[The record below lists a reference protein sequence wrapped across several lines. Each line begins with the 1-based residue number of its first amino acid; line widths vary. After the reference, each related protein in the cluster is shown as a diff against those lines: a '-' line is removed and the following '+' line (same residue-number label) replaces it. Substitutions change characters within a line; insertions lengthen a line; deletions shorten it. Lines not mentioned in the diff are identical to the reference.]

1 MEKNNTCHQD
11 LIAINHWQCSECG
24 HFEPWCYAS
33 SKDYFAGRRFG
44 SCPGC
49 GRTID
54 WNYWD
59 THLMPGETWREKLAN
74 KITNDLFSEKHS
86 VILED
91 GLPIIENLSLD
102 LAVYDDAK
110 RLLDDGVNS
119 YEVRRLLRQ
128 KYLNCDQDGGGT
140 HE

>member
-1 MEKNNTCHQD
+1 
-11 LIAINHWQCSECG
+11 
-24 HFEPWCYAS
+24 
-33 SKDYFAGRRFG
+33 
-44 SCPGC
+44 
-49 GRTID
+49 
-54 WNYWD
+54 
-59 THLMPGETWREKLAN
+59 MPGETWREKLAN

-110 RLLDDGVNS
+110 RLLGDGVNS

-128 KYLNCDQDGGGT
+128 KYLDCDQDGGGT
-140 HE
+140 NE